1 MRERLCNIPPYFFMQ
16 IMCVYLIFYLDKLK
30 DYSNY
35 KQNIM
40 NLKLAKKKKIP
51 KFSSDNEISVD
62 IITYI

>member
-1 MRERLCNIPPYFFMQ
+1 MTERLCNILPYFFMQ
-16 IMCVYLIFYLDKLK
+16 IMYAYLIFYLDKLK

-40 NLKLAKKKKIP
+40 NLKLAKKELP

>member
-1 MRERLCNIPPYFFMQ
+1 MY
-16 IMCVYLIFYLDKLK
+16 VYLIFYLEKVK

-40 NLKLAKKKKIP
+40 NLKLAKNLL
-51 KFSSDNEISVD
+51 KFSSDNEICMD

>member
-1 MRERLCNIPPYFFMQ
+1 MTERLCNILPYFFMQ
-16 IMCVYLIFYLDKLK
+16 IMYVYLIFYLDKLK

-40 NLKLAKKKKIP
+40 NLKLEKKKLP

>member
-1 MRERLCNIPPYFFMQ
+1 MTEILRNIPPYFFMQ
-16 IMCVYLIFYLDKLK
+16 IMYVYLIFYLEKVK

-40 NLKLAKKKKIP
+40 NLKLAKNLL
-51 KFSSDNEISVD
+51 KFSSDNEISMD